1 MKKNL
6 FQAARQQLERLPR
19 RPTVVNPS
27 TVPVSHSQA
36 GLASSVMGREISI
49 SSAPLQMAAAAASQ
63 QSTQNQSN
71 QSQFLLSRFMT
82 PSLQDTEQI
91 LLENNRA
98 DRLVV
103 VFFFVCFF

>member
-1 MKKNL
+1 MNFL
-6 FQAARQQLERLPR
+6 TSQAARQQLERLPR
-19 RPTVVNPS
+19 RHTVVNPS

-36 GLASSVMGREISI
+36 GLASSVINGREISI
-49 SSAPLQMAAAAASQ
+49 SSAPLQMAASAASQ
-63 QSTQNQSN
+63 LQSTQSQSN

-98 DRLVV
+98 DR
-103 VFFFVCFF
+103 FVRVY

>member
-1 MKKNL
+1 MCL
-6 FQAARQQLERLPR
+6 LLQAARQQLERLPR
-19 RPTVVNPS
+19 RHTVVNPS
-27 TVPVSHSQA
+27 TVPASHSQA
-36 GLASSVMGREISI
+36 GIASSVLNGREISI

-63 QSTQNQSN
+63 QSIQNQAN

-98 DRLVV
+98 DR
-103 VFFFVCFF
+103 FVCHFCF